1 VARYFNTEG
10 PVRQDRHYQIP
21 PLSRI
26 DLRHVER
33 LIEADKYF
41 LLHAPRQ
48 TGKTSCLRALV
59 DLLNRRGRHRALY
72 VNVEAAQPSNEDPD
86 KANLE
91 IATAIAH
98 EAALQLGDDYPG
110 GRLQSLAELSPLSLV
125 NRLLSVWALH
135 DPKPIVLVLD
145 EFDSLVGDSLLSILR
160 QLRAGYPERPGRFP
174 QSVILCGLRDVKDY
188 RLDTTGSPFN
198 ILAESMRQGDFT
210 RQHVEELYAQHTAET
225 GQVFEPDAVD
235 LAWELTRGQPWL
247 VNALAHEVTWY
258 MPEAAD
264 PAVPITRAL
273 IERAKESII
282 LKESSHIKQLMFRL
296 REDRVR
302 RVILPLLLG
311 NDVRI
316 GLQDDDASYCR
327 DLGLVREGPDGV
339 EIANPIYREVVPRCL
354 TTTVQADLQGLHKPS
369 WYIRPDQTLDIG
381 ALMRAFQQFF
391 RENSESWSEQHD
403 YKEAGPQLLLQAF
416 LQRIVNGG
424 GRIEREY
431 GLGRRRTDLLVIWPH
446 LGGTQRVVFELKSTQ
461 GPATPAAL
469 NQALE
474 QTADY
479 MDKCGASEGH
489 LVWFDRGQRPWDD
502 KIGHALHQHRRRDIH
517 LWTA

>member
-1 VARYFNTEG
+1 LARYFNTEG

-33 LIEADKYF
+33 LIEAEKYF

-48 TGKTSCLRALV
+48 TGKTSSLRELV
-59 DLLNRRGRHRALY
+59 DLLNWRGRHRALY
-72 VNVEAAQPSNEDPD
+72 VDAEAAKACKQDVAC
-86 KANLE
+86 ANLAVAQR
-91 IATAIAH
+91 IAVAVRIH
-98 EAALQLGDDYPG
+98 LGDDRYERRLAGMERG
-110 GRLQSLAELSPLSLV
+110 GATLVYRLLMELSE
-125 NRLLSVWALH
+125 A
-135 DPKPIVLVLD
+135 DPKPMVVVLD
-145 EFDSLVGDSLLSILR
+145 EIDSLVGDSLLSILH
-160 QLRAGYPERPGRFP
+160 QLRDGYAERPRRFP

-188 RLDTTGSPFN
+188 QIETTGSPFN
-198 ILAESMRQGDFT
+198 IRAESMRLGDFT
-210 RQHVEELYAQHTAET
+210 RQQVEELYSQHTAET

-235 LAWELTRGQPWL
+235 LVWDLTRGQPWL

-264 PAVPITRAL
+264 PSVPITREL

-282 LKESSHIKQLMFRL
+282 LKRATHIDQLMFRL

-327 DLGLVREGPDGV
+327 DLGLIREGPDGV

-354 TTTVQADLQGLHKPS
+354 TTGVQADLQGLHKPS
-369 WYIRPDQTLDIG
+369 WYIRPDQTLDIA

-469 NQALE
+469 NQALD

-479 MDKCGASEGH
+479 MDKCGTSEGH

-502 KIGHALHQHRRRDIH
+502 KIGHALHQHRGRDIH